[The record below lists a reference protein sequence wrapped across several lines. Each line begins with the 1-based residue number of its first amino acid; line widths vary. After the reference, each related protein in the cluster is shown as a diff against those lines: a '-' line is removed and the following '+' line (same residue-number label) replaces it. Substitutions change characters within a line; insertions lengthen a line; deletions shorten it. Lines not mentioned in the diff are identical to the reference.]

1 MAAIERR
8 DRQSPESNQS
18 HKVNQVWSIS
28 YEQFVDDKKNN
39 MLLRQLRKPPEPVD
53 MVTIDVVDLERKQEK
68 LMAAVSSRTGWT
80 RNEVLAMDMYNFLIL
95 IDALSEDEKKD
106 D

>member
-8 DRQSPESNQS
+8 DRQSPDSNQTS
-18 HKVNQVWSIS
+18 KIDHVWSIS
-28 YEQFVDDKKNN
+28 FEQFVGDKKNN
-39 MLLRQLRKPPEPVD
+39 ILLKQLRRPPEPVD
-53 MVTIDVVDLERKQEK
+53 MATVDVVSMERKQEK
-68 LMAAVSSRTGWT
+68 LLAAVSSRTGWT